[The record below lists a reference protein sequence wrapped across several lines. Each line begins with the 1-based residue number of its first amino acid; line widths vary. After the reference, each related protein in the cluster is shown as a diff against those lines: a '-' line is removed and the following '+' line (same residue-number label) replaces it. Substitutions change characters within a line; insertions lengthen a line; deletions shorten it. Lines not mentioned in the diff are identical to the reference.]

1 MADNARLRRA
11 RRHARWRLLPMQ
23 LSLVL
28 LWLFLWGE
36 FSWTMVITGVLV
48 SMLIPAVFYLPPVE
62 ATGRF
67 HPGWT
72 AWFVLHLLWDIMRSS
87 LIVAAQAFGVGY
99 RPEAA
104 VVGVRLRTRSDL
116 VMTAT
121 AEASTLVPGTLVI
134 DVDREHHELYLHV
147 FSVRGPEHIA
157 KAKQDVLKTEAR
169 VIKAFG
175 SAADLRRLASEEVAP

>member
-11 RRHARWRLLPMQ
+11 RRYARWRTLPMQ
-23 LSLVL
+23 ASLVL

-36 FSWTMVITGVLV
+36 FSWTMLIMGLLV
-48 SMLIPAVFYLPPVE
+48 STLIPAVFYMPPVE

-67 HPGWT
+67 HLGW
-72 AWFVLHLLWDIMRSS
+72 AVWFVMHLLWDIARSS
-87 LIVAAQAFGVGY
+87 VIVAAQAFGWGY
-99 RPEAA
+99 RREAA

-157 KAKQDVLKTEAR
+157 KARQDVLKTEAR

-175 SAADLRRLASEEVAP
+175 SAADLRRLAAQEVAP